1 MKLLANMAVP
11 VAFLIAS
18 IFAYLVLANS
28 LKSGD
33 LKHEDLIVKLEEKIA
48 QDPIKARALGL
59 HLQLKVQKHLQESEN
74 KLLLA
79 MRQLLVEGAI
89 ALFLLSLS
97 WQYYVHHKTNGN
109 S

>member
-11 VAFLIAS
+11 VAFLMAS
-18 IFAYLVLANS
+18 IFAYLVLSNS
-28 LKSGD
+28 LKSDD
-33 LKHEDLIVKLEEKIA
+33 LKHEGLIVKLEEQIA
-48 QDPIKARALGL
+48 QDPIKARVLGL
-59 HLQLKVQKHLQESEN
+59 HLQLKAQKHLQESESQ
-74 KLLLA
+74 LLLA
-79 MRQLLVEGAI
+79 MWQLLVEGAI